1 MVLEITEKRLLKE
14 SFISKIHLPACTTV
28 VFTVAFCAGA
38 GAGAGAE
45 AYVVVVLVSDES
57 LRLLCSSFVS
67 VCFVAFARAGHS
79 SIIPPEA
86 AAAPARAFVR

>member
-38 GAGAGAE
+38 GAGVGP
-45 AYVVVVLVSDES
+45 DES
-57 LRLLCSSFVS
+57 LRLLSSLCSFF
-67 VCFVAFARAGHS
+67 FVAFAKAGHS